1 MAECSSA
8 SQIHLPFIFKS
19 RSIAIAAVILCQ
31 ICAGSSYA
39 DCEAPKVELTLSS
52 GAKTCVTMSQLQQ
65 LENSDS
71 GSAPDDSASNKGT
84 SSTVK
89 DIAKGVRD
97 AWATIKGK
105 EKKDSDKG
113 DESKK
118 SANSAEGKC
127 ANSKM
132 IGDKYQCDDTY
143 NWIDNAQLINQV
155 GQAGGAATVNTT
167 GQLNSIKAQTAGTQS
182 AVMEAAAKTQENA
195 GMLQTTLGITNA
207 AMGIYQIQ
215 KARQHGRQMNEINN
229 ANVKA
234 DGSDISKAYNDTTT
248 RAIAAAAGQ
257 TAVLDQAAGSGDPLI
272 ASKAAAAINKY
283 GNVAASEQS
292 AAQSAAMAAGVRST
306 IVGVQQTLAGALAIG
321 AAKQAKQMAGK
332 LSDTTGTSYQLTST
346 NPNTGTLNPTTS
358 TSINPGTSTDPAVAS
373 TDGNVAAG
381 DVPTISPP
389 LNPDATAGGPGSG
402 PTAGAHQGG
411 SGTGAGGSAG
421 NPSIGVGSMSPA
433 KGEQEQTAA
442 RMADNKANTSYG
454 QAGGYAATAGGVS
467 AEKSADLGFL
477 ANLLPKPQEEMG
489 KNGILDYGGGR
500 SPASMAP
507 YSFLG
512 KDVNIFQRISDRTTA
527 KLKSGDLKSDLG
539 S

>member
-1 MAECSSA
+1 MAKPKSAFLQDKFRSKNRLTAIATLSAFTVLSLAPSA
-8 SQIHLPFIFKS
+8 SRGEEKGIQGNFEINPNINNTVIVTGQRLPDPIQHQKLPVDTTGFDK
-19 RSIAIAAVILCQ
+19 
-31 ICAGSSYA
+31 
-39 DCEAPKVELTLSS
+39 
-52 GAKTCVTMSQLQQ
+52 MSPVVVRHQDATPDNGNGNNNQNPNA
-65 LENSDS
+65 ENKS
-71 GSAPDDSASNKGT
+71 GSNTGNTGNNGDKTAKDDANK
-84 SSTVK
+84 K
-89 DIAKGVRD
+89 P
-97 AWATIKGK
+97 GK
-105 EKKDSDKG
+105 ERCDASQML
-113 DESKK
+113 
-118 SANSAEGKC
+118 GKRC
-127 ANSKM
+127 EE
-132 IGDKYQCDDTY
+132 TY
-143 NWIDNAQLINQV
+143 NWIDNANLINQV

-167 GQLNSIKAQTAGTQS
+167 GQLNTIKAQTAGTQT
-182 AVMEAAAKTQENA
+182 AVMEAAAKTQQNA
-195 GMLQTTLGITNA
+195 GMLQTTMGLANA
-207 AMGIYQIQ
+207 GMGIYQIMLS
-215 KARQHGRQMNEINN
+215 RQH
-229 ANVKA
+229 K
-234 DGSDISKAYNDTTT
+234 
-248 RAIAAAAGQ
+248 
-257 TAVLDQAAGSGDPLI
+257 
-272 ASKAAAAINKY
+272 AINTNELKPDLA
-283 GNVAASEQS
+283 NSQTDPTKNAQTIKQAINEQS
-292 AAQSAAMAAGVRST
+292 SVESAAMAAGVRST
-306 IVGVQQTLAGALAIG
+306 IIGVQQTLGGILSMG
-321 AAKQAKQMAGK
+321 AAKQAKEMAGK

-346 NPNTGTLNPTTS
+346 NPDTGTLNPTTS
-358 TSINPGTSTDPAVAS
+358 TSINPGTATDPAVAS
-373 TDGNVAAG
+373 QDGNVAST

-402 PTAGAHQGG
+402 PAAGSFQSGNKNGG
-411 SGTGAGGSAG
+411 GGAAG